1 MVVVLITFNF
11 SDSFPSEKKN
21 DLDHD
26 IVYCARKL
34 EKYAGHPLR
43 FLEGQISREAVQ
55 KITLTLSDQQLIT
68 GTSIFIAIFAHM
80 CDITQYHFKIAY
92 YLGAASF
99 LTHQATVMIVSDL
112 LKDFPL
118 RRAWRILWVMTT
130 FAFVFLNNLVVY
142 SPDFRDDSGLSV
154 LCVFPPNLSVIYY
167 PGNKV
172 LLILTSIFW
181 AWGLLAVVRDLF
193 PELLSCLRKLFR
205 PLTPMLEKAFSIIS
219 GQGIYLWGQER
230 EKAAD
235 PQSASKY
242 MWRLLRAILFPPI
255 VLSFSFT
262 QLVSSTVIDLFRIL
276 TSLVATTLG
285 ISRGK
290 ASDATVDGDNVWNF
304 GQIMSIFLL
313 ALPLFQALELLYG
326 TFPYIIIV

>member
-1 MVVVLITFNF
+1 M
-11 SDSFPSEKKN
+11 
-21 DLDHD
+21 
-26 IVYCARKL
+26 VYCARKL
-34 EKYAGHPLR
+34 EKYVGHPLR
-43 FLEGQISREAVQ
+43 FFEGQLSREAVQ

-80 CDITQYHFKIAY
+80 CDISQYHFKIAY

-118 RRAWRILWVMTT
+118 RRAWRMLWVMTI
-130 FAFVFLNNLVVY
+130 FAFVFLNNFVVY
-142 SPDFRDDSGLSV
+142 SAHFHDSSALSV
-154 LCVFPPNLSVIYY
+154 LCAFPLSLSSTTIY
-167 PGNKV
+167 PTDKIV
-172 LLILTSIFW
+172 LILTSIFW

-205 PLTPMLEKAFSIIS
+205 PLVPMLEKAFQIIS
-219 GQGIYLWGQER
+219 GQGIYLWAQEK
-230 EKAAD
+230 EKATE

-242 MWRLLRAILFPPI
+242 MWRLLQAILFPPI

-262 QLVSSTVIDLFRIL
+262 QLVSSTVIDLFRII
-276 TSLVATTLG
+276 TSLVATSLG
-285 ISRGK
+285 ISRSK
-290 ASDATVDGDNVWNF
+290 TPASAADGDNVWNF

-326 TFPYIIIV
+326 MFLYSIMA